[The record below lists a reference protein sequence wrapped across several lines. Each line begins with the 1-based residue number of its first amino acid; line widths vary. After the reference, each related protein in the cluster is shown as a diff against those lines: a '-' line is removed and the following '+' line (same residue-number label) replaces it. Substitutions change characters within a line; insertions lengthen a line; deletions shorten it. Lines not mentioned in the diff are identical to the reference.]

1 MKRFLCLIMGI
12 LLIMSSVLF
21 VGCDNDNGD
30 TETKQ
35 SETAS
40 PTLTETETQ
49 ASEEIE
55 TLEDG
60 SIVVEDVAGKSAY
73 QAYLDSSDADI
84 TNYTEKITTL
94 AVTEYGASKT
104 VSTVNADLYV
114 DGELTY
120 MVTSSPDTPFMS
132 SEMWYADGYLYVNSN
147 GEKYKEEMSYE
158 DFVFMYLSESLDD
171 TDLSE
176 EHFNDAIISKDTDGN
191 YSVIIDL
198 SESLSDIYFEEEDA
212 GTYTIT
218 YEMIYDMDG
227 ELKCTVVSYEATM
240 EMDGVTVCTSNI
252 SSTEISAIG
261 TTEVT
266 LPEDIDS
273 YEEYDWDFDEEEIPD
288 MSDWTD
294 EEIESWY
301 NEYFGEEIEE

>member
-1 MKRFLCLIMGI
+1 MGI

-21 VGCDNDNGD
+21 VACDKNNGD
-30 TETKQ
+30 LETKQ
-35 SETAS
+35 SETAA
-40 PTLTETETQ
+40 PTDTETETQ

-55 TLEDG
+55 TLENG

-73 QAYLDSSDADI
+73 QAYLDASDVDM
-84 TNYTEKITTL
+84 TNYTVKTTTL
-94 AVTEYGASKT
+94 SVTEYGASKT
-104 VSTVNADLYV
+104 VSTVNVDLYV
-114 DGELTY
+114 DGELIY

-132 SEMWYADGYLYVNSN
+132 SEMWYADGYLYVNADD
-147 GEKYKEEMSYE
+147 EKYKEEMSYE
-158 DFVFMYLSESLDD
+158 DFVFMYLSESADD
-171 TDLSE
+171 MDFAE
-176 EHFNDAIISKDTDGN
+176 EDFAEAIIAKNKDGS
-191 YSVIIDL
+191 YSVIIDM
-198 SESLSDIYFEEEDA
+198 SELGDDIYSEDEDV

-218 YEMIYDMDG
+218 CEMIFDKNG
-227 ELKCTVVSYEATM
+227 ELSCTVVSYEAAM
-240 EMDGVTVCTSNI
+240 EMDGVTVYTSNI
-252 SSTEISAIG
+252 SSAEISAIG

-301 NEYFGEEIEE
+301 DAFFGEEIEE

>member
-1 MKRFLCLIMGI
+1 MKKFLCLIMGV

-35 SETAS
+35 SETAA
-40 PTLTETETQ
+40 PTDTETETQ

-55 TLEDG
+55 TLENG

-73 QAYLDSSDADI
+73 QAYLDSSDADL
-84 TNYTEKITTL
+84 TNYTAKTTTL
-94 AVTEYGASKT
+94 SVTEYGASKT
-104 VSTVNADLYV
+104 VSTVNVDLYV
-114 DGELTY
+114 DGELIY

-132 SEMWYADGYLYVNSN
+132 SEMWYADGYLYVNADD
-147 GEKYKEEMSYE
+147 EKYKEEMSYE
-158 DFVFMYLSESLDD
+158 DFVFMYLSESADD
-171 TDLSE
+171 MDFAE
-176 EHFNDAIISKDTDGN
+176 EDFAEAIIAKNKDGS

-198 SESLSDIYFEEEDA
+198 SEILSDIYVEEEDA

-261 TTEVT
+261 TTKVT

-273 YEEYDWDFDEEEIPD
+273 YEEYDWDFDDEEFPD

-301 NEYFGEEIEE
+301 DAFFGEEIEE

>member
-1 MKRFLCLIMGI
+1 MKKFLCLIMGI

-21 VGCDNDNGD
+21 VACDKNNGD
-30 TETKQ
+30 LETKQ
-35 SETAS
+35 SETAA
-40 PTLTETETQ
+40 PTDTETETQ

-55 TLEDG
+55 TLENG

-73 QAYLDSSDADI
+73 QAYLDASDVDM
-84 TNYTEKITTL
+84 TNYTVKTTTL
-94 AVTEYGASKT
+94 SVTEYGASKT
-104 VSTVNADLYV
+104 VSTVNVDLYV
-114 DGELTY
+114 DGELIY

-132 SEMWYADGYLYVNSN
+132 SEMWYADGYLYVNADD
-147 GEKYKEEMSYE
+147 EKYKEEMSYE
-158 DFVFMYLSESLDD
+158 DFVFMYLSESADD
-171 TDLSE
+171 MDFAE
-176 EHFNDAIISKDTDGN
+176 EDFAEAIIAKNKDGS
-191 YSVIIDL
+191 YSVIIDM
-198 SESLSDIYFEEEDA
+198 SELGDDIYSEDEDV

-218 YEMIYDMDG
+218 CEMIFDKNG
-227 ELKCTVVSYEATM
+227 ELSCTVVSYEAAM
-240 EMDGVTVCTSNI
+240 EMDGVTVYTSNI
-252 SSTEISAIG
+252 SSAEISAIG

-301 NEYFGEEIEE
+301 DAFFGEEIEE